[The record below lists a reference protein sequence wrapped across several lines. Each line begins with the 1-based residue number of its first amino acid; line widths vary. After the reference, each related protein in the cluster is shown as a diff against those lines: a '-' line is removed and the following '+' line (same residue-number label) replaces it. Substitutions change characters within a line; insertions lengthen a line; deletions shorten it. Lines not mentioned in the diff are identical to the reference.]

1 MTPDTFRQNLATL
14 LRARG
19 ALSSVDVF
27 EYPPGAQAKRK
38 TTVFLTDENGSVDR
52 MAYTNTADEQVW
64 TIDGSI
70 YAMSG
75 GPADSQWRTAE
86 AAARTVFNELR
97 DQLQATPTVNGACAN
112 ARLISWS
119 GSPSQDDQGTVFFD
133 ISFTIQVL
141 DVD

>member
-1 MTPDTFRQNLATL
+1 MTPDTFRQNLATQ

-19 ALSSVDVF
+19 GLSGVDVF

-38 TTVFLTDENGSVDR
+38 TTVFFTDENWQVERVAYRSLVDEH
-52 MAYTNTADEQVW
+52 TW
-64 TIDGSI
+64 TLDGSI

-86 AAARTVFNELR
+86 AAARTVYNELR
-97 DQLQATPTVNGACAN
+97 TQLHDDPTVNGACHN
-112 ARLISWS
+112 ARILTGS
-119 GSPSQDDQGTVFFD
+119 GSATQDDQGTVFFD
-133 ISFTIQVL
+133 ISFTIEVR